1 MDQSGR
7 PKGELRRPVE
17 PAVRLAR
24 AGLPGRILGRLIE
37 VGFLERS
44 VILVGQAFSAILPLV
59 MLLMHGLSFVLLK
72 LAVNGPVR
80 TL

>member
-1 MDQSGR
+1 M
-7 PKGELRRPVE
+7 
-17 PAVRLAR
+17 RLAR

-44 VILVGQAFSAILPLV
+44 VILAGQAFSAILPLV
-59 MLLMHGLSFVLLK
+59 MLLM

-80 TL
+80 TR